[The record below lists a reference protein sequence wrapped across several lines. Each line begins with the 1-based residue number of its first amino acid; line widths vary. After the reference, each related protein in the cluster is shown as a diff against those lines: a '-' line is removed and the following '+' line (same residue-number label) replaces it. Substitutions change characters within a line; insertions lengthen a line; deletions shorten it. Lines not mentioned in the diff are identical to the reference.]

1 MAPPAPQA
9 AGKKIGSGIKFLLG
23 LVGAIIIAAVY
34 FMFFFNDL
42 SNAINAAKAQNAQLK
57 TDEFAA
63 GQAQQAYL
71 ADSAKLEEKKARS
84 RDLNKILPE
93 TAEMASL
100 LGSINQQAEIAGL
113 KVRTVFPLDEQAQ
126 PYYTRVPIKLE
137 VNGRYHQLAKFFAG
151 ISRLDRVMNVEN
163 ISMGTPV
170 MGDNEETTLSANC
183 LTTAFHMNAKPAAPA
198 AGAPGVP
205 PPPAPP
211 PAGGAK

>member
-23 LVGAIIIAAVY
+23 LVGAIVIAAVY

-42 SNAINAAKAQNAQLK
+42 ANAINAAKTQNAQLK
-57 TDEFAA
+57 TDEIAA

-100 LGSINQQAEIAGL
+100 LGAINQQAEIAGL
-113 KVRTVFPLDEQAQ
+113 KVRTVLPLDEQAQ
-126 PYYTRVPIKLE
+126 PYYTRVPIKLD
-137 VNGRYHQLAKFFAG
+137 VTGRYHQLAKFFAG

-163 ISMGTPV
+163 ISMTNPV
-170 MGDNEETTLSANC
+170 MGDNEETTLSASC
-183 LTTAFHMNAKPAAPA
+183 LTTAFHMNPKPAAA
-198 AGAPGVP
+198 
-205 PPPAPP
+205 APP
-211 PAGGAK
+211 PGAPK